1 MAKYFNL
8 QLYADEGVSAS
19 DAMTQGEV
27 TSVVSSNTGVQDT
40 AADAE
45 SFDDLIK
52 GRYKEDF
59 DRVVQGIVQKRVA
72 KSKADTELVGKLSPV
87 VQLLGKNYGIDID
100 DIRKADLDQLIQ
112 KVTDDNRFYEDLA
125 IQMGLSEE
133 QAKKVYQTE
142 QRNRQLE
149 AQARERT
156 EEDERRAA
164 FANIVQQADAVKQ
177 LYPQFDLDQEMQN
190 MDFLKMVMPYNQG
203 GLGIPVENAYY
214 ALHKDELQRGAMQ
227 YAVQRTATQ
236 ITDSIRS
243 GANRPREAGL
253 NSGVSVGNITVDPR
267 NLSQAQREEIRK
279 RVARGEKISF

>member
-27 TSVVSSNTGVQDT
+27 TDVVSSDVGVQDT
-40 AADAE
+40 AANAE

-59 DRVVQGIVQKRVA
+59 DKVVQGIVQKRVA

-87 VQLLGKNYGIDID
+87 VQLLGKNYGIEID

-164 FANIVQQADAVKQ
+164 FANIVQQSEAVKQ
-177 LYPQFDLDQEMQN
+177 MYPQFDLDAEMSN
-190 MDFLKMVMPYNQG
+190 MEFLKMVMPYSQG
-203 GLGIPVENAYY
+203 GLGIPVETAYF

-243 GANRPREAGL
+243 GATRPREAGL
-253 NSGVSVGNITVDPR
+253 NSGTSVGNITVDPR

>member
-27 TSVVSSNTGVQDT
+27 TSVVSSDTGVQDT